1 MQKHQRVF
9 FLRLFSVTAFLI
21 LSSLYIF
28 GCSSGISSNDQIDR
42 FNKAGPLNPE
52 TNLGYTPDSK
62 DLTGPYRIIAG
73 DVLEFQMPAVLR
85 VISSD
90 LPEWLRPTYGRT
102 EAEPYLVRVAQDGT
116 ITLPIIGQINAAGY
130 TLAQIEASVVDAY
143 YPKYVVA
150 QPMVVC
156 EVKKYQRESERIFA
170 VIGLVNKS
178 GIFPYPSDVHY
189 NLMEAIAFAG
199 GLDMVADPHYLKIY
213 RQDSS
218 GETLCVT
225 LRMDGNYLTEA
236 YRTNVQPGD
245 LIYVDHTLHTRI
257 NKFFAEVFHITVGAE
272 SRLTYD

>member
-1 MQKHQRVF
+1 MQKHQKGF
-9 FLRLFSVTAFLI
+9 FIYLFLAAALLIFSSVLI
-21 LSSLYIF
+21 VGCGSGTSSAEQLEI
-28 GCSSGISSNDQIDR
+28 

-52 TNLGYTPDSK
+52 TAIGYPPGSK
-62 DLTGPYRIIAG
+62 ELAGPYRVIAG
-73 DVLEFQMPAVLR
+73 DVLEFQMPTVLR

-90 LPEWLRPTYGRT
+90 LPEWLRPTYGRN

-116 ITLPIIGQINAAGY
+116 ITLPIIGQLNAAGY

-143 YPKYVVA
+143 YPKYVVTR
-150 QPMVVC
+150 PMVVC

-189 NLMEAIAFAG
+189 NLMEALAFAG

-218 GETLCVT
+218 GETLRVT
-225 LRMDGNYLTEA
+225 LRIDGSYLSDA
-236 YRTNVQPGD
+236 YRMNVQPGD
-245 LIYVDHTLHTRI
+245 LIYVDHTLQTRV
-257 NKFFAEVFHITVGAE
+257 NKFFAEVFHITVGAD
-272 SRLTYD
+272 SRFTYD

>member
-1 MQKHQRVF
+1 MQKHRKEFFIYRFIATGLLVSLSVLVF
-9 FLRLFSVTAFLI
+9 GCGSS
-21 LSSLYIF
+21 LSSAEQMD
-28 GCSSGISSNDQIDR
+28 N
-42 FNKAGPLNPE
+42 FNQAGPLNLE
-52 TNLGYTPDSK
+52 TTLGYPAGSK
-62 DLTGPYRIIAG
+62 NYAGPYRVIPG

-102 EAEPYLVRVAQDGT
+102 EAEPYLARVAQDGT
-116 ITLPIIGQINAAGY
+116 ITLPIIGQITAAGC

-143 YPKYVVA
+143 YPKYVVTR
-150 QPMVVC
+150 PMVVC

-170 VIGLVNKS
+170 VVGLVNKS
-178 GIFPYPSDVHY
+178 GIFAYPSDVHY

-218 GETLCVT
+218 GEALCAT
-225 LRMDGNYLTEA
+225 FRIDGSHLSDAYLV
-236 YRTNVQPGD
+236 NIQPGD
-245 LIYVDHTLHTRI
+245 LIYVDHTLQTRV
-257 NKFFAEVFHITVGAE
+257 NKFISEVFHISVGAD